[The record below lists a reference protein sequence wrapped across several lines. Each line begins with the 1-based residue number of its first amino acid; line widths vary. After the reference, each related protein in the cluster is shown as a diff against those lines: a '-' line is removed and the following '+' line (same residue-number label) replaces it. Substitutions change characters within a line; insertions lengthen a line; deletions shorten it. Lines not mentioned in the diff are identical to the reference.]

1 MVFQL
6 PTAVLPDAA
15 GVIFYSFVCLIA
27 NILLVWLT
35 WIHNDRTSYIACIS
49 YATLVVTTTSIA
61 QQFYD
66 YALWRDILTD
76 QFYYARQHADNSEV
90 QYFKGSR
97 GVKLILSY
105 VRIFGFTLE
114 STFVFF
120 FALSLAASVYGWFA
134 TTPRTT
140 RTISIIGRVL
150 PFMLTAITV
159 GLMHSPVA
167 QNSFL
172 VYMIVANTQF
182 VLSLLGSAVLLLMIL
197 FKYVHSRRNLQTW
210 NVLYGNAGSL
220 ESSANGSKSRSV
232 WLGSNTSR
240 SGGGRSRAYSGAGA
254 NNTYDSWLVIRL
266 SIAFCV
272 LCVFEYT
279 NVIPKIAASNHTIDL
294 ADDLQPDLSNK
305 RGRSSVRGYV
315 SGVTPS
321 LVAFLV
327 FGTTKTFQRKMYETF
342 VPRSLQKRRR
352 AKKNLSI
359 SVGNSRQSP
368 HVQPTKRPNQ
378 AVDQFTLSDLT
389 PKFPMGNYSPQ
400 YSSDGNLSP
409 RQPHG
414 MQSNPGSR
422 AGSPRYAPSSRYVP
436 SYAPTTSTFA
446 STPGF
451 PQPSPAGLSAP
462 PPPRPPR
469 PMTGLTGISVIS
481 PSLHSKFSNFS
492 RPHTMMTTNKELPKT
507 PIEEESFPERF
518 RYA

>member
-140 RTISIIGRVL
+140 RTISIIGRLL

-172 VYMIVANTQF
+172 VYMVVANTQF

-220 ESSANGSKSRSV
+220 DSSANGSKSRSV

-294 ADDLQPDLSNK
+294 ADDLQPDLSDK

-342 VPRSLQKRRR
+342 VPRRRR

-378 AVDQFTLSDLT
+378 AVDQFTLNDLT
-389 PKFPMGNYSPQ
+389 PKYPMRNYSPQ
-400 YSSDGNLSP
+400 CSSDGNPSP

-422 AGSPRYAPSSRYVP
+422 AAQSGGPFG
-436 SYAPTTSTFA
+436 TSTTA
-446 STPGF
+446 ATSTDDRVDGGKCY
-451 PQPSPAGLSAP
+451 QPKSA
-462 PPPRPPR
+462 
-469 PMTGLTGISVIS
+469 LEI
-481 PSLHSKFSNFS
+481 L
-492 RPHTMMTTNKELPKT
+492 ELQSAT
-507 PIEEESFPERF
+507 YNDVDE
-518 RYA
+518 

>member
-15 GVIFYSFVCLIA
+15 GVIFYSFDKLYVQTPFIFVRYEA
-27 NILLVWLT
+27 AIE
-35 WIHNDRTSYIACIS
+35 
-49 YATLVVTTTSIA
+49 ATIEAELVTTTSIA

-66 YALWRDILTD
+66 YAYWRDILTD

-134 TTPRTT
+134 ATPRRT

-150 PFMLTAITV
+150 PFVLTAITV

-232 WLGSNTSR
+232 WLGSNNSR

-294 ADDLQPDLSNK
+294 ADDLEPDLSDK

-352 AKKNLSI
+352 LCTNYI
-359 SVGNSRQSP
+359 NIRFYSRIPSAQSG
-368 HVQPTKRPNQ
+368 RP
-378 AVDQFTLSDLT
+378 FS
-389 PKFPMGNYSPQ
+389 
-400 YSSDGNLSP
+400 
-409 RQPHG
+409 
-414 MQSNPGSR
+414 
-422 AGSPRYAPSSRYVP
+422 
-436 SYAPTTSTFA
+436 TSTTA
-446 STPGF
+446 ATSTDDRVDGGQRY
-451 PQPSPAGLSAP
+451 QPKSALEILKLQSA
-462 PPPRPPR
+462 
-469 PMTGLTGISVIS
+469 TYNDDGKQGTAKNSD
-481 PSLHSKFSNFS
+481 
-492 RPHTMMTTNKELPKT
+492 
-507 PIEEESFPERF
+507 
-518 RYA
+518 

>member
-49 YATLVVTTTSIA
+49 
-61 QQFYD
+61 
-66 YALWRDILTD
+66 
-76 QFYYARQHADNSEV
+76 QHADNSEV

-294 ADDLQPDLSNK
+294 ADDLQPDLSDK

-359 SVGNSRQSP
+359 SLCTNYINVRFYSGIPSAQSGGP
-368 HVQPTKRPNQ
+368 
-378 AVDQFTLSDLT
+378 F
-389 PKFPMGNYSPQ
+389 G
-400 YSSDGNLSP
+400 
-409 RQPHG
+409 
-414 MQSNPGSR
+414 
-422 AGSPRYAPSSRYVP
+422 
-436 SYAPTTSTFA
+436 TSTTA
-446 STPGF
+446 ATSTDDRVDGDQCY
-451 PQPSPAGLSAP
+451 QPKSA
-462 PPPRPPR
+462 
-469 PMTGLTGISVIS
+469 LEI
-481 PSLHSKFSNFS
+481 L
-492 RPHTMMTTNKELPKT
+492 ELQSAT
-507 PIEEESFPERF
+507 YNDDGE
-518 RYA
+518 